1 MTKKEKEA
9 EAARLKAEEEERK
22 RKEAEAARLKAE
34 EEERERKRKEEEE
47 KKAKEK
53 KPPAKGKPA
62 KEEKV
67 EEIVEETEEQKIER
81 EKKEINEQLKVIQ
94 DEIEAF
100 TKKMNLC
107 AEQSVKIEAE
117 SKLPRVI
124 ELLEK
129 EGDRKFMKNNAAKNG
144 TELLRDRKAYVL
156 AHIKKGNADEEVVE
170 NIVIDGF
177 CMRTPEEDIKWEE
190 EQKLKELEAAKGGKK
205 GPPPK
210 KK

>member
-1 MTKKEKEA
+1 MTEKEKKA
-9 EAARLKAEEEERK
+9 EAARLKLEEEERK
-22 RKEAEAARLKAE
+22 RKEAELAAKLKAE

-53 KPPAKGKPA
+53 KPPAKGKA
-62 KEEKV
+62 VKEEEVKEV
-67 EEIVEETEEQKIER
+67 VQETEEQKIER
-81 EKKEINEQLKVIQ
+81 EKKEINDQLKVIA

-107 AEQSVKIEAE
+107 AEQAIKLETE
-117 SKLPRVI
+117 SKVPRLI

-129 EGDRKFMKNNAAKNG
+129 EGDRKFMRNNLGKNG

-156 AHIKKGNADEEVVE
+156 AHIKKGPADEDVVE

-190 EQKLKELEAAKGGKK
+190 E
-205 GPPPK
+205 
-210 KK
+210 